1 MCGII
6 GYIGEENAI
15 PILMD
20 GLKRLEYRG
29 YDSAGVAT
37 IGHDNKI
44 SLIRAVGRVA
54 NLETKLRGGG
64 GEGEDGDGTTKATPH
79 PRIGIAHTRWATHGA
94 PSERNAHPHA
104 DCNNAIF
111 VVHNGIIE
119 NYAELKKDLITAGHR
134 FSSDTDTEVL
144 AHLIENH
151 YHDGE
156 RALFHAMRRA
166 LKQVRGTYAITA
178 IATAAPRIIVCARSA
193 SPLIIGVGDG
203 ENIIASDASAI
214 VGRTNRV
221 VYLSDGEIA
230 EVGAKGF
237 FIETLAGKSVE
248 RTAQTLAITVENSG
262 KNGHPHFMHK
272 EIFEAPDVMVNALR
286 AASEVTG
293 EKIFSTVIKA
303 LRDVENILILA
314 CGTAAHAG
322 YVGKYLLESYAGI
335 PVEVDIGSE
344 FRYRKTPLRPNTLAI
359 AISQSGETADTLASI
374 REAKR
379 LGARTLAIVNTVGS
393 TIAREADMVIYN
405 NAGPEISVASTKAFI
420 SQLTILALIT
430 AEATQDKKLRR
441 AIETLPPLIKKI
453 LAEQEPIIK
462 TIAQK
467 YAHAERMFFLGRNHN
482 FPIALEGALKL
493 KEIAYLHAEGCA
505 AGEFK
510 HGPIAMID
518 AQTPTFFII
527 PKDSAYEK
535 TKSNLEEVKAR
546 GGPVIALTTEGAAAR
561 ELRAWTSD
569 IIAIPDCRE
578 ALTPILAAI
587 PVYLFAYHVAVARGC
602 DVDKPRNLAKSVTV
616 E

>member
-6 GYIGEENAI
+6 GYIGDENVI
-15 PILMD
+15 PILVD

-29 YDSAGVAT
+29 YDSAGVAAIT
-37 IGHDNKI
+37 DGKV
-44 SLIRAVGRVA
+44 LWIRAAGRVA
-54 NLETKLRGGG
+54 NLEAKLSDNGGAQ
-64 GEGEDGDGTTKATPH
+64 KAH
-79 PRIGIAHTRWATHGA
+79 IGIAHTRWATHGA

-104 DCNNAIF
+104 DCSGTIL

-119 NYAELKKDLITAGHR
+119 NYAELKKDLISDGHR

-144 AHLIENH
+144 AHLIEK
-151 YHDGE
+151 YHRKKSEDDEGDE
-156 RALFHAMRRA
+156 HGLFHAAQRA
-166 LKQVRGTYAITA
+166 LKEIRGTYAIAA
-178 IATAAPRIIVCARSA
+178 IAANDPKTIVCARSA

-214 VGRTNRV
+214 LSRTKKV
-221 VYLSDGEIA
+221 IYLDDGEIA
-230 EVGAKGF
+230 EVGAGNLA
-237 FIETLAGKSVE
+237 IETLDGKKVE
-248 RTAQTLAITVENSG
+248 HAVRTLTVTLEDAG

-272 EIFEAPDVMVNALR
+272 EIFEAPDVVVNALR
-286 AASEVTG
+286 ANGKTLGAAVEAMHD
-293 EKIFSTVIKA
+293 I
-303 LRDVENILILA
+303 ENITIVA

-322 YVGKYLLESYAGI
+322 YVGKYLLEAYANI

-344 FRYRKTPLRPNTLAI
+344 FRYRKAPLRPKTLAI

-379 LGARTLAIVNTVGS
+379 RGARTLGIVNTVGS
-393 TIAREADMVIYN
+393 TIARETDAVIYN
-405 NAGPEISVASTKAFI
+405 HAGPEISVASTKAFI
-420 SQLTILALIT
+420 SQLTVLTLIT
-430 AEATQDKKLRR
+430 AEMARRRENENAVGAEKISLEIELLPMLLKKVL
-441 AIETLPPLIKKI
+441 
-453 LAEQEPIIK
+453 EQEPTIK
-462 TIAQK
+462 ATAEK
-467 YAHAERMFFLGRNHN
+467 YAHVQHMFFLGRNHN

-493 KEIAYLHAEGCA
+493 KEVGYLHAEGCA

-527 PKDSAYEK
+527 PQDKTYEK

-546 GGPVIALTTEGAAAR
+546 GGPVIALTTAGAAAA
-561 ELRAWTSD
+561 ELRAWTD
-569 IIAIPDCRE
+569 DVIAIPDCHE
-578 ALTPILAAI
+578 ALMPILAAI